1 MKILYSLFVFLFCV
15 GQLSAQNKYVKQLV
29 NKGHQVYESDPAE
42 SFSLC
47 KQAQEE
53 AQLSNDHIYDGSIS
67 LCLGRYYLLVTNYEL
82 STIELNKAE
91 LFFKQKDDKSN
102 LAETFAL
109 KSILLSRLGEDQKA
123 INLLIKVIDIE
134 KELKDTLAFI
144 GSLNNLSISYKDL
157 NNLDSMKIVL
167 DEIESYKN
175 YFTPDYQYYYNQNLG
190 DYYTQIG
197 KYNKALVHLKIALNL
212 AIDLDMTDS
221 RATVLVLISTAHR
234 LNEDLILA
242 EQFCRESYDF
252 SISNDLIF
260 ETSDA
265 LKELILIKKTQGN
278 YKSAYELQ
286 QEWMRLEKE
295 IFNLEKIQKIK
306 AIEGQLKI
314 AEKEKLIKEGQIAL
328 QAEKL
333 EGEKTKSKNMWLFGV
348 IIIVLILMI
357 FTIYIYVKTK
367 KLNTTI
373 QSQKKEVELK
383 SSSLEVALK
392 NINDSIAY
400 SKRIQNAILPPLRIV
415 KSYLKDSFI
424 LYKPKDIVAGD
435 FYWMEQKDGKILFAA
450 ADCTGHGVPGAMMSV
465 VCNNALNRSVREHG
479 LTNPGDIL
487 NKTREIVVEEFEKS
501 DEEVKDGMD
510 IALCSIKNMTL
521 EYAGAHNPL
530 WIIRNKT
537 LIEIKG
543 DKQPVGQFFKHKP
556 FTSHTMDLKKGDVI
570 YIFSD
575 GYADQFGGENG
586 KKFKIKALKN
596 LLLSI
601 QNKSMDEQKTFIDN
615 HFKAWKGDL
624 EQLDDVCFIGVKI

>member
-15 GQLSAQNKYVKQLV
+15 SQLSAQNKYVKQLV

-252 SISNDLIF
+252 SISYDLIF

-435 FYWMEQKDGKILFAA
+435 FYWMEQKDRKILFAA
-450 ADCTGHGVPGAMMSV
+450 ADCTGHGVPGAMVSV